1 MKSSRRLVLLSLLVV
16 SVAAVAQASTWTVY
30 PTNHQPEKDG
40 VPQGSAQSGP
50 LQLDY
55 VMRNGASDDTIVIKP
70 GVYDLGELT
79 PLAVPNYAYCHLV
92 AKNAD
97 GSVRAATFHFR
108 GENKKPWNAKTA
120 AEETILRGNGTA
132 TICYA
137 HAGSGR
143 PSSYQHLTFEN
154 GKRVQ
159 LANTGTYG
167 GGAISHAQTEQIR
180 YNEHLSGC
188 ASNCV
193 FRNCSSEY
201 TGGATYGVDAYN
213 SLFTNCTAATQGG
226 GAYGFCGANSGPN
239 HITNRFDRSVFVCCA
254 AQSGGGIFAREMHDL
269 TDASFLCCTGKV
281 GSSGDGGGIAAFTG
295 ANQISG
301 CRFENCYTY
310 ANGVAIMARTN
321 VNRIVD
327 CTFVGNRMSSTGN
340 GGAVFVRSDPQV
352 AVLGAVENCTFREN
366 WAGWGGGALF
376 ADYIGEVKGCVF
388 RDNRSHSS
396 GPAIYSGHTLDRVD
410 GCVFVGNVSTNEAGC
425 VRTAGRVGEVT
436 DSAFTNNVAN
446 TFGGALDAEGGFDR
460 IAGCTFVGNAS
471 QKGGGAVRSVGALGA
486 VANCT
491 FEGNSAN
498 NGDGGALFAMKA
510 LGSVS
515 GSTFVGNESVKGLGG
530 AVAANEGVGMV
541 DGCTFSENAAGGG
554 GSGGVHLGVQSGDF
568 AGCAF
573 HSNTNKETL
582 YGAHVNQANS
592 MTRCTFSG
600 YGDICAKN
608 YDSCEF
614 DHCVYQ
620 YCERNY
626 GSDAHGLL
634 SYPNN
639 IGDGRIVN
647 CLMHDCLVSRF
658 IASAGVRTDVINCTF
673 ADNTADDNHPQKGKG
688 HAIQFFA
695 FRGGEPLVAS
705 TNVMI
710 NCIFCDNHVVNNDT
724 IKFDPCDAF
733 FQGSATTRLGHTE
746 VSNCLYKT
754 AYYFNSGTGEH
765 SHNFNKGDPKFVT
778 LAWKWRYPKA
788 PYYMI
793 RRSSNAIG
801 KGLVLDWM
809 MMATDL
815 LGAPMVRDGRVDLG
829 CYQCTLPTPGMAI
842 FLRDVAE

>member
-1 MKSSRRLVLLSLLVV
+1 MKSSRRLVLLFLLVV

-137 HAGSGR
+137 HGGGGR

-159 LANTGTYG
+159 QANTGTYG

-180 YNEHLSGC
+180 YNEYLSGC

-226 GAYGFCGANSGPN
+226 GAYGFCGNNTIGAY
-239 HITNRFDRSVFVCCA
+239 ITNRFDRSVFVCCA
-254 AQSGGGIFAREMHDL
+254 AQNGGGIYAREMHDL

-281 GSSGDGGGIAAFTG
+281 GSSGDG
-295 ANQISG
+295 
-301 CRFENCYTY
+301 
-310 ANGVAIMARTN
+310 
-321 VNRIVD
+321 
-327 CTFVGNRMSSTGN
+327 
-340 GGAVFVRSDPQV
+340 
-352 AVLGAVENCTFREN
+352 
-366 WAGWGGGALF
+366 GGGALF